1 MDLVEVRPTAW
12 MDRWT
17 VLDFCDQLALLLRVK
32 KSMIVGGGDRG

>member
-17 VLDFCDQLALLLRVK
+17 VLDCGGPLALFGFAPGLRRR
-32 KSMIVGGGDRG
+32 SGLS